1 MSSRT
6 LGRRSAHRAGAVH
19 DGALLE
25 VDRVVVQF
33 GGVTAVNE
41 AQFTA
46 DPGTVTGLIGP
57 NGAGKTTCFNV
68 ISGLQKPTRG
78 TVRFQGKDVSSMPV
92 HRRSKRGMG
101 RTFQRLEAFG
111 SLSVR
116 DNVKVAADIH
126 RGVLAGFLPG
136 SHGKNIDALL
146 ERVGIAAYADER
158 ADSIPTGTARMLELA
173 RCLAGDPQLLLL
185 DEPSS
190 GLDETETDTFGEL
203 LRDLASEGRA
213 ILMVEHDM
221 DLVMAV
227 CDVIHVLDFGSIIAS
242 GDPAAVR
249 RDPAVQKAYLGY
261 SDEDDDPAATDVTLT
276 DLAPVPAGVGPSSS
290 SVEETTVIP
299 TVPQEGGR

>member
-1 MSSRT
+1 MSSSPVPS
-6 LGRRSAHRAGAVH
+6 GGGHRADVRG
-19 DGALLE
+19 GPRLE
-25 VDRVVVQF
+25 VDHVVVQF
-33 GGVTAVNE
+33 GGVTAGNE
-41 AQFTA
+41 ACFTA

-78 TVRFQGKDVSSMPV
+78 KVRFQGKDVTSMPV

-116 DNVKVAADIH
+116 DNVRVAADIH
-126 RGVLAGFLPG
+126 RGAQAGLLPG
-136 SHGKNIDALL
+136 GGHGKDIDAL
-146 ERVGIAAYADER
+146 ERVGIAAYAQER
-158 ADSIPTGTARMLELA
+158 ADSIPTGTARLLELA
-173 RCLAGDPQLLLL
+173 RCLAGDPKLLLL

-190 GLDETETDTFGEL
+190 GLDETETDAFGEL
-203 LRDLASEGRA
+203 LRDLAAEGRA

-227 CDVIHVLDFGSIIAS
+227 CDTIHVLDFGSIIAS
-242 GDPAAVR
+242 GDPAEIR

-261 SDEDDDPAATDVTLT
+261 SDEDGDADGHTRT
-276 DLAPVPAGVGPSSS
+276 DLPAV
-290 SVEETTVIP
+290 TDDTLVIP
-299 TVPQEGGR
+299 AVREGAEA